1 MKLSA
6 NRVDGF
12 IRSPDPAVRAV
23 LLYGPDSGL
32 VRERA
37 DVLCRSIV
45 PDLSDPFRV
54 AELTPQALRDDP
66 ARLADEAASLSLTG
80 GRRVVRLRDAADAVA
95 TPLKSFLEGSPGD
108 ALVVVEAG
116 ELPPRSALRKLFEA
130 ADNAAAL
137 PCYGDEGQ
145 NLEAVIRDTLR
156 QHGQEADRDAMA
168 YLIDHLG
175 ADRRL
180 TRTELAKL
188 ALYRGE
194 PGRITLE
201 DALACIGDGAA
212 MDQDDLALAVADGDQ
227 AAVQRLLDRLWREG
241 TSPISVLRTLSRYFL
256 RLHLAAG
263 LMAQGKSVDQAVA
276 ALKPPPIFRVAP
288 LIKGQLQRWS
298 LDKLGS
304 ALDLLTVAELDCK
317 TTGLPAEAIC
327 GRCLTQLAVAARKR

>member
-1 MKLSA
+1 VKLTA

-37 DVLCRSIV
+37 DALCRAIV

-80 GRRVVRLRDAADAVA
+80 GRRVVRLRDAADAAVA
-95 TPLKSFLEGSPGD
+95 PLKSFLESSPGD

-116 ELPPRSALRKLFEA
+116 DLPPRSNLRKLFEA
-130 ADNAAAL
+130 ADTAAAL

-145 NLEAVIRDTLR
+145 NLEGVIRDTLR

-168 YLIDHLG
+168 YLLDHLG

-188 ALYRGE
+188 ALYRGT
-194 PGRITLE
+194 PGRVTLD

-212 MDQDDLALAVADGDQ
+212 MDQDDLALAVAEGDQ

-241 TSPISVLRTLSRYFL
+241 VSPISVLRTLSRHFL

-263 LMAQGKSVDQAVA
+263 LIAQGKTVDQAVS
-276 ALKPPPIFRVAP
+276 ALRPPPIFRVAP
-288 LIKGQLQRWS
+288 RIKGQVQRWS
-298 LDKLGS
+298 VEKLGS
-304 ALDLLTVAELDCK
+304 ALDLLTAAELDCK